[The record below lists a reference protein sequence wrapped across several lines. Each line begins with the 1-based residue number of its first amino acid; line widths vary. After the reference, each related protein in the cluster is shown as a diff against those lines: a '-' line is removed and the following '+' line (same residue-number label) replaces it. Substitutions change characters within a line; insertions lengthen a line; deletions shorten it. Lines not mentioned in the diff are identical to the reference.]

1 MQNEQLKRWV
11 GAHAAIGFLL
21 FPGLCALPLL
31 SFITP
36 EPARW
41 VFAVVWLLLVCAF
54 GGIVLRVVL
63 RLRHEARLAATQTE
77 ELDNTGNAQ

>member
-1 MQNEQLKRWV
+1 MQNDQLKRWV
-11 GAHAAIGFLL
+11 GAHAALVFLL

-41 VFAVVWLLLVCAF
+41 VFVVVWLLLLCAF

-63 RLRHEARLAATQTE
+63 RLRHEARLAAAQTD
-77 ELDNTGNAQ
+77 ELGKSGNAQ